1 MMSVLFVFDLLGV
14 FAFGLSGAWLATRRD
29 FDLVGIVALSFV
41 TGLAGGITRDVLVGD
56 VPPLAMTEQAY
67 LLVPVLAAMVVLAA
81 PRLVRR
87 FERPVLVLDAIG
99 LGIFAAVGAAKAI
112 DAGLGVWASTMV
124 GVIAAVGGGILRD
137 LFAGVVPQIFGRG
150 SELYAIPAALGAFTV
165 ALMWEPTGGSGALIA
180 VATVGTL
187 TLRLLAVRF
196 GWHAPGARRRSGTPA
211 NEARDGD

>member
-67 LLVPVLAAMVVLAA
+67 LLVPGVAAGVVLAA

-196 GWHAPGARRRSGTPA
+196 GWHAPGARRRSGMPA
-211 NEARDGD
+211 NEPRDGD

>member
-137 LFAGVVPQIFGRG
+137 LFAGVVPQVFGRG

>member
-14 FAFGLSGAWLATRRD
+14 FAFALSGAWLATRRD
-29 FDLVGIVALSFV
+29 FDLVGTVALSFV

-56 VPPLAMTEQAY
+56 VPPLAMTQQTY
-67 LLVPVLAAMVVLAA
+67 LLVPVVAALLVLAA

-99 LGIFAAVGAAKAI
+99 LGIFAAVGAAKAT
-112 DAGLGVWASTMV
+112 DAGLGIWASSMV

-150 SELYAIPAALGAFTV
+150 SELYAIPAAVGAFTV
-165 ALMWEPTGGSGALIA
+165 AVLWEPTGASGALIG

-196 GWHAPGARRRSGTPA
+196 GWYAPGARRRSDPTA
-211 NEARDGD
+211 NEPRDGD